1 MKDIYVYEGTNVLK
15 NKRDI
20 RNNEDLDQFE
30 NAMTSLA
37 IININRSFKFNDLND
52 IYEIHKVLFEN
63 VYDWTGEIRKINIY
77 KEEPVLAGLS
87 VQYEDYNKIKR
98 SICISR

>member
-1 MKDIYVYEGTNVLK
+1 MEDIYVYEGTNVLK

-63 VYDWTGEIRKINIY
+63 VYDWAGEIKKNQHI
-77 KEEPVLAGLS
+77 
-87 VQYEDYNKIKR
+87 
-98 SICISR
+98 